1 MKKSIMLAV
10 AAVALAASTA
20 GCAQPGYYNGHYN
33 RGYSNANGWNYAA
46 AALGGAIVGGVVGA
60 IISNNQPQ
68 YVPVPVYAPPGSG
81 YIPAPAYSPGWQQ
94 RCDNAQTVP
103 VANAYGQIVNYTIIC
118 R

>member
-1 MKKSIMLAV
+1 MKKSVMLAV
-10 AAVALAASTA
+10 AVVALVASTT
-20 GCAQPGYYNGHYN
+20 GCAQPGYYNGYN

-46 AALGGAIVGGVVGA
+46 AAIGGAIVGGVVGA

-68 YVPVPVYAPPGSG
+68 YVPVPVYAPPGPG

-94 RCDNAQTVP
+94 RCNNAQTVP